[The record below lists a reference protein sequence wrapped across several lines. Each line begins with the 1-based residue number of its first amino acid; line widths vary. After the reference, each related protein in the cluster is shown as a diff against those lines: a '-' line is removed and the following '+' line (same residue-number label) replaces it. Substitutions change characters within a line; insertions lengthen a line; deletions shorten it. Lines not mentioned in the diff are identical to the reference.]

1 MSLLFMN
8 TLGEAWFV
16 WTCDRATCM

>member
-16 WTCDRATCM
+16 WTCDRATCV